1 MVQQYRLVT
10 SFRLPQKEKSM
21 GKRGHDSLDPEKRGK
36 VLEMLKSA
44 GHLTDNAISKDVGV
58 SAKTVKK
65 LRTKHDEEMNGPFFS
80 QRLNKVSPEELMNIC
95 QDPSFDPS
103 PATTKV
109 RNDKDLPEISKFLL
123 DKHRLQ
129 TYSSDSKGS
138 LVQKYKEG
146 GKDFHGFWIASP
158 DESFDAA
165 AVTTTTEFVDM
176 VEKDPTILEMM
187 PSIFEFSQNVKTTS
201 KSSELTQNQRRMGDN
216 KRKHLV
222 WTEWIAELTRRLTEC
237 QANVR
242 KLDQDLQAAQ
252 AVVARFASVIPE
264 KDRETRHTKDFT
276 QSHAEKAAAA
286 QARCVDLQRQLV
298 EAEKARATALEYEQ
312 RTVKVEKLMC
322 DNYERIIHH
331 SPYGTVHR
339 TITERDL
346 LSLILALPDANSQ
359 TMHGDSLQVGCS
371 LLMAL
376 REKQYLIIL
385 LNGFKAMRSLDRMLA
400 KRTEAL
406 NYVRDRIAAQAPEG
420 WIARNWN
427 AKAEH
432 RVWNYLCCLQFEHEG
447 IGAITAVRVP
457 IEVGE
462 TLVVD
467 NRTLHGGSRGME
479 GRNGFRFHTYGYDRD
494 LRKKRERGDLDDD
507 SDVTIDPLE
516 LKLGFYPVCRWAQRT
531 SVFRV

>member
-1 MVQQYRLVT
+1 
-10 SFRLPQKEKSM
+10 M
-21 GKRGHDSLDPEKRGK
+21 GKRNLEPEKVAQ
-36 VLEMLKSA
+36 VLDMLKSA
-44 GHLTDNAISKDVGV
+44 TNNAISIAVGV
-58 SAKTVKK
+58 SAQTVKK

-80 QRLNKVSPEELMNIC
+80 QRLDKVSHTELMNIC
-95 QDPSFDPS
+95 LDPSFDPS

-109 RNDKDLPEISKFLL
+109 RDDKDLPEISKHLL

-129 TYSSDSKGS
+129 TYSPDSKQR
-138 LVQKYKEG
+138 LVQKFKEC
-146 GKDFHGFWIASP
+146 GKDFHGFWIAKP
-158 DESFDAA
+158 HETFDAA
-165 AVTTTTEFVDM
+165 AVTTTTEFVNM
-176 VEKDPTILEMM
+176 VEEDPTILEMM
-187 PSIFEFSQNVKTTS
+187 PSIFEFSQNVKATS
-201 KSSELTQNQRRMGDN
+201 NTKKISPTERRMGDN

-222 WTEWIAELTRRLTEC
+222 WTEWNAELTRRLKDC
-237 QANVR
+237 RANLNRLDHELQSAKAAVASFAASIAEEGRDGPGFGRGTR
-242 KLDQDLQAAQ
+242 K
-252 AVVARFASVIPE
+252 
-264 KDRETRHTKDFT
+264 TKDFPLVN
-276 QSHAEKAAAA
+276 AERAAAE
-286 QARCVDLQRQLV
+286 QVRCNDLQSQLL
-298 EAEKARATALEYEQ
+298 EAVKTLETAQEYER
-312 RTVKVEKLMC
+312 RTLKVEKLMC

-331 SPYGTVHR
+331 SPYAGIVER
-339 TITERDL
+339 TITHRDL

-359 TMHGDSLQVGCS
+359 TIHGDSLQDGCS

-385 LNGFKAMRSLDRMLA
+385 LNGYRAMRSLDRMLA

-406 NYVRDRIAAQAPEG
+406 NYVHDRIAAHAPEG

-467 NRTLHGGSRGME
+467 NRTLHGGSRGMK

-494 LRKKRERGDLDDD
+494 LRSKREAGELDADFLI
-507 SDVTIDPLE
+507 TIDPLNP
-516 LKLGFYPVCRWAQRT
+516 KHGFYPVCRWAQRSSPRLT
-531 SVFRV
+531 PVFRV